1 MSITVRQEWHN
12 KQGEV
17 IRTKTARMSREEF
30 TTYILHACEIAQAVK
45 AEKQRREK
53 LDKIAERNKA
63 KKNSKGA

>member
-1 MSITVRQEWHN
+1 MSVTVRQEWHN

-53 LDKIAERNKA
+53 LDKLVEQNKA
-63 KKNSKGA
+63 KKSAKEK